1 MDNKEGFKV
10 SPGKIRDRVLHRGV
24 PHNRLPLKGE
34 ITQPGIRPGKPSMLS
49 EWAVYLSMVTR
60 IFPLA
65 KRELSSWEQRARE
78 IPDPELRRQALASI
92 HNKGFH
98 SVGGAVYAL
107 VNRPVMK
114 CLARAIVAI
123 QTVSDYLDN
132 LCDRGVFE
140 DSMTTGE
147 NAGQARLHNSKTAAS
162 QSFDHFGT
170 VQPFGLK
177 AGFEGS
183 GDAGLARP
191 YDLKAASQ
199 AFSCSMRL
207 HEALLCAVDP
217 ARPVCDYYNL
227 YPIGN
232 DGGYLDEL
240 VRVSRNVLG
249 SLKNY
254 SCVKPL
260 VVLFARMYSEMQS
273 IKHLPTGIRDTLM
286 EQWFSLYSGKG
297 LPGEA
302 VIYDL
307 ISGQPGLA
315 FEGSKATASAYFS
328 GGFTSRVSQLKWW
341 EFGAAAGSTLGIF
354 SLIAYSSLKIRG
366 TVGGEHISD
375 SHCSICG
382 SGKSPAAGSGAATRP
397 AKVGPGRAG
406 ATERAA
412 PMAPDR
418 AGTTEGAAA
427 PTAPGRAGLAETG
440 PSNQHCASCM
450 ASAYFPSVC
459 ALHILLDYFI
469 DQEEDKEFGDLNFVS
484 YYDSTRE
491 AIAGLKRF
499 TGISLEKVRS
509 LPEPWLH
516 TAVIRGLLAM
526 YLSDPKVKVCGLSA
540 FAGDLSSR
548 GGTGFLRVVCGLART
563 IAGI

>member
-1 MDNKEGFKV
+1 LDNKEGFKV

-65 KRELSSWEQRARE
+65 KQELSSWEQRARE

-114 CLARAIVAI
+114 RLARAIVAI
-123 QTVSDYLDN
+123 QTISDYLDN

-140 DSMTTGE
+140 DCMTTGE
-147 NAGQARLHNSKTAAS
+147 NAGQARLHKRLHNSKAAGS
-162 QSFDHFGT
+162 QSFDHSGT

-217 ARPVCDYYNL
+217 ARPVCDYYSL

-240 VRVSRNVLG
+240 VRVSRSVLG

-260 VVLFARMYSEMQS
+260 VVFFARMYSEMQS

-286 EQWFSLYSGKG
+286 EEWFSLYSGKG

-307 ISGQPGLA
+307 ISGQPGFA
-315 FEGSKATASAYFS
+315 FEGSKATASVHFS
-328 GGFTSRVSQLKWW
+328 SGFASRVNRLKWW

-354 SLIAYSSLKIRG
+354 SLISYSSLRQCG
-366 TVGGEHISD
+366 TAGGKRIFD

-382 SGKSPAAGSGAATRP
+382 SGKSLAAGSGTATRP
-397 AKVGPGRAG
+397 VKAGPGRAG
-406 ATERAA
+406 I
-412 PMAPDR
+412 
-418 AGTTEGAAA
+418 TEGAAA

-509 LPEPWLH
+509 LPEPWFH

-540 FAGDLSSR
+540 LAGELASR
-548 GGTGFLRVVCGLART
+548 GGAGFLRVVCGLART